1 MSGFRQERR
10 RFSRR
15 WLAKRGAVQ
24 TGPRAAPV
32 LLHRPV
38 KGRGFACLPN
48 CAACRSSGTP
58 PLQPTL
64 DSCVRSSPGSRHPGP
79 HSVMQRQG
87 AGVLQP
93 IARTYLAAN
102 TAGMAKPLPVML
114 ETWEAAEEFRQ
125 RAVAKLQAIDIA
137 MVAEGIVSK
146 RIDGTY
152 RSGPCPVWIKV
163 RNPASDAVQRER
175 SEKWNR

>member
-1 MSGFRQERR
+1 MPTQKQPR
-10 RFSRR
+10 
-15 WLAKRGAVQ
+15 LDKRSA
-24 TGPRAAPV
+24 
-32 LLHRPV
+32 
-38 KGRGFACLPN
+38 
-48 CAACRSSGTP
+48 GTP
-58 PLQPTL
+58 GKKPPAPDLNLLTFRPILL
-64 DSCVRSSPGSRHPGP
+64 D
-79 HSVMQRQG
+79 
-87 AGVLQP
+87 
-93 IARTYLAAN
+93 
-102 TAGMAKPLPVML
+102 MAKHLPVML

-175 SEKWNR
+175 SEKWNRMRDRTLAPARDWGSCAGTNINRSPCR